1 MSMRRRVARWMRRS
15 RTMGQGVEGET
26 QEEQGMPRERQLR
39 TYTPD
44 FFWMALGAWL
54 PSPNSLG

>member
-1 MSMRRRVARWMRRS
+1 
-15 RTMGQGVEGET
+15 MGQGVEGET

-54 PSPNSLG
+54 RSPNSLG